1 MKNHVTLKTGVM
13 MINSGINDTST
24 IYSHRKQTIHTGV
37 LLHCF
42 TVFMIKLVS
51 RRDSLRNI
59 TTSHDPNLLNASVRV
74 CVCVVYSAVIDL

>member
-24 IYSHRKQTIHTGV
+24 IYSHRKQTIYTGV
-37 LLHCF
+37 ILHCF

-74 CVCVVYSAVIDL
+74 CVCVLSTVQL